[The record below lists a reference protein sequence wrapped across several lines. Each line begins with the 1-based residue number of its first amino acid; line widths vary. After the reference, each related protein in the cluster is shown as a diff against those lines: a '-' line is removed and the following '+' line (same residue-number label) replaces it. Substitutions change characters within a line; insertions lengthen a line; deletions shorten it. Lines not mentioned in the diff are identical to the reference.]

1 MCASTTQKTII
12 LHKKRVLVLAFF
24 FIASLPNTIF
34 SQIKFT
40 ISAPST
46 TSTTITVTGSG
57 SATTNS
63 SANSWVIS
71 NGFNQIFGNSSFNI
85 VTSSINFRTFGLTGN
100 LQLTD
105 GVTPVN
111 FSAIVLDDD
120 TGSDYDDFALN
131 VSSSVSTSANTLY
144 TLSGSATFDISGI
157 ATFADFF
164 TGTFSGTFDETQA
177 GFANFGTSD
186 IIIEVVEGSNTLS
199 FPTDEFSGGYDTDG
213 VVQKSTVDF
222 GDVTLKTTDDGTGT
236 AFASL
241 TGITGNLNRGFAHG
255 SVIAG
260 NATIDGLGYVSNAGD
275 GANGQWFVFATDN
288 GTEFKLASLDIQ
300 ETYDYIA
307 NIEILGFLD
316 GSEVV
321 SEEVSITK
329 SSTNTGITLTSSL
342 FEYVDEVRIRQKT
355 AGFFDGGVP
364 GIEGAIFDNIVLEAP
379 VAPNVAPT
387 ASDVSISGTF
397 ALGQQLTGNYTY
409 ADDDSDVESGST
421 FKWYRSD
428 DASGTRKAVIAGATA
443 QTYTLVADDDG
454 KYISFE
460 VTPNDGTEAGTPVES
475 SLVFEIVEVSSIV
488 RQTPSDATT
497 SEDEVTFRVTFTD
510 DVRYVSTDDFVLS
523 GTAAA
528 DGTVSSV
535 TAVSSSVYDIKVT
548 GITNSIGTINLD
560 LKGVDGAGSNDIAK
574 IPSQLD
580 ASSTADLQITDSPVF
595 GQSFRANNSG
605 LLLDVVLKK
614 GTGHSHSGAGT
625 LELISGE
632 GYGGTVLATENIQ
645 ITSAQTEVTYSFS
658 SPPSVT
664 AGSTYTFRVNI
675 PGAPSNSIGF
685 SAQVGAGYSGGILYQ
700 ASALSSADLYFKLFV
715 SSGPSEALGSTLPAT
730 DETYTISNPPVAS
743 NIDITGTLNVGQQ
756 LTGTYDFSDP
766 QSDTESGS
774 SFKWYR
780 ADDAS
785 GTNKA
790 AIAGATGTTY
800 TLTLADGGKFI
811 SFEVTPSDGTDTG
824 DAVESAAYEVPAA
837 ITVQSIARQTPGTA
851 NVNAGTEPVFR
862 VTFSE
867 NVRNVSADD
876 FTLSSTVGGAVSS
889 VNAVDASI
897 YDVTVNNLNNVDGTL
912 SLKVKGIDGTAGTNN
927 ITGIGYSNGVA
938 TIQQTGVNDYLNQSK
953 LGQTFT
959 ATTNNFLTAFTL
971 FPEAGQH
978 GFAGTVTL
986 EIHSGDES
994 AGGSTVLKTETVE
1007 FTASTDAAGQT
1018 IQLSDP
1024 PQLTQGETYS
1034 IVLTNFSGSGSH
1046 AFSSSTSGN
1055 YADGHVI
1062 FTGYNSGSHSAFDLK
1077 IDIFEGAQTDGEALL
1092 DLAPGT
1098 EESYTVQADNISPSV
1113 TITSNASNPQSGA
1126 FTATF
1131 TFSEAVTG
1139 FAIDDITVGNGA
1151 ASNFQTTSASVYT
1164 ATITPA
1170 ADGEVTIN
1178 VAADKAADAV
1188 GNNNTAATQLS
1199 LTNDET
1205 APTVTISSDAT
1216 NPQSGAFTA
1225 TFTFSEDVTGF
1236 EVGDITVGNGA
1247 ASNFQTSSASVY
1259 TATITPAADGAITVD
1274 VAANKAIDVASN
1286 NNVAATQLSITNDE
1300 TAPSRVSGS
1309 IVGKTYGLNQNMDIT
1324 VEFNEAVVVET
1335 SGGTP
1340 SINIAMGSQNKTATY
1355 LSGSGTTTLT
1365 FRYTTLAG
1373 DTDGN
1378 GVTLAAI
1385 ELNGGTIAD
1394 AAGNNASLIGTYTG
1408 QADVRVDT
1416 VVPTVSISSSADPTS
1431 GAFTATFTFSEDVT
1445 GFTVDD
1451 IAVGNGVAS
1460 NLASTSAS
1468 IYTATITP
1476 SSDGAVTVD
1485 LAADKAA
1492 DAGGNGNTVAT
1503 QLSVTNDETQ
1513 PTVTITSTSAGPV
1526 LGQFDV
1532 TITFSES
1539 VTGFEASDLQL
1550 SNGSIA
1556 TGTFSGSGTTYTAT
1570 INGSDQGT
1578 VTVDVAANVATDG
1591 VGNGNTAATQFSIF
1605 NDIISPSLT
1614 ISTSANDQTN
1624 AAFTATFTF
1633 DEAVTGFT
1641 VGDISVGNGAAS
1653 NFSGSGTTYTATI
1666 TPDSEG
1672 DVTVD
1677 VAHSIAEDAAGNF
1690 NNSATQLSLTYDA
1703 TLPTLVSAT
1712 KDSDTQITL
1721 TFSEVVEI
1729 AGAANSNFTMAAED
1743 NKSYSVTSISDGTAG
1758 DNQLILS
1765 FDDLSTAILELVIT
1779 YEATTGNISDLA
1791 SNHLADDPTGVTIT
1805 LNQLAVASNVAF
1817 SGELQIGEVLS
1828 GTYNYTD
1835 PDNDTESGTTFKWYR
1850 SDDASGTGKTAIAGA
1865 TAQAYT
1871 TTTDD
1876 TNKYLS
1882 FEVTPNDGKYAG
1894 VAVESALQGPINNAP
1909 NATNVAISGTMEIG
1923 QVITGTYDFNDDE
1936 NDAEAGSTFKWY
1948 RADDAGGTGKVAIA
1962 GATAKQ
1968 YSLTV
1973 DDANKY
1979 ISFEV
1984 TPSDAY
1990 HAGSAVESALQL
2002 ASYGTP
2008 VITAFNQAR
2017 GIEGGTMTLTG
2028 TGFTGV
2034 TGVAFGGVAA
2044 TSFNVV
2050 SDTEMTAVV
2059 GAGNSGSIAVSNP
2072 DHAGTI
2078 DGFVFINTDT
2088 NIEDFEICQDC
2099 LPVTCD
2105 ALEGGENCEIDY
2117 QFVSGGATATA
2128 GFDFQPRIF
2137 LTNMVI
2143 DPAYDYS
2150 MKIQIESLTI
2160 FPGSKGIS
2168 LGLVRVKDNGEI
2180 YGDLAHDIGQQANE
2194 YGYISTTGEKFSDG
2208 TLSAFGSG
2216 YAVGDVLLLEYKAAD
2231 QSLNYSLQKSGA
2243 GSFDKQGGGAAFT
2256 GVEPG
2261 SGDALAVALSLTCFG
2276 TCNLTIIEAEDSK
2289 SAGST
2294 EITVAGETTDFGT
2307 VDPESGDAT
2316 KTFAIKNE
2324 GTKVLNLTNDPK
2336 VTISGTDAADFTVAL
2351 QPASSIDA
2359 ADYTYFDVTFDPS
2372 TEGNKSATVTIAN
2385 NDLDENP
2392 FTFEITGSSVIPN
2405 VAPTVTNPVV
2415 TGDLVVGQ
2423 TLTGTYAFS
2432 DGDND
2437 PESGSAY
2444 QWYMADDANGN
2455 NKAAISGATG
2465 TTYVLTSDHVGKYFS
2480 FEVTPSD
2487 GQVFGTAQESS
2498 LQGPVSKIAQSI
2510 TFNALDA
2517 KTYGDDD
2524 FELTASAS
2532 SNLTVTYTSSNTN
2545 VATVS
2550 GSTVSIVGAGET
2562 IITASQAGNDSYSAA
2577 TDVTQVLTVNKAA
2590 LTATA
2595 DDENKTYGE
2604 ANPALTISYTG
2615 FVNGDDETDITEPI
2629 ASTTADAGS
2638 DAGTYAITLN
2648 GGAADNYTLVTVN
2661 GTLTIEKA
2669 TLTATA
2675 DDKSKTYGEA
2685 NPAFT
2690 ITYAGFVNGDDE
2702 TAVATEPTASTTAD
2716 ETSNVGVYD
2725 IVLSGGSANNYSLST
2740 VNGTL
2745 IIEKATLTATA
2756 DDKSKTYGDE
2766 NPALTISYTG
2776 FVNGDDETAITQPIA
2791 STTADASSDV
2801 GAYAISLS
2809 GGSADNYTLAT
2820 VNGTLTI
2827 EKATLTATA
2836 DDKSKTYG
2844 EENPALSISYAGF
2857 VNGDDETAITQPTA
2871 STIADAGSDAGT
2883 YAITL
2888 SGGAADNYSLT
2899 TVNGTLTI
2907 GKATLTARAD
2917 DKERAV
2923 GQENPEFTISYTG
2936 FVNGDHKSEID
2947 TEPTASTTADETTA
2961 AGTAAIV
2968 LSGGSDNNYSF
2979 NLVEGTL
2986 TIVQASFVTS
2996 VSVPDDGIYTIGDE
3010 MIFTV
3015 NFALPVTITGGPSLQ
3030 IKVGTET
3037 KAATLDGIVNDS
3049 NTATFTYTI
3058 AEGDLDTDGITVGS
3072 GIDLNGATIEDG
3084 FGKDAITKLNN
3095 IASTANVKVDG
3106 IRATPTITSAVRDLT
3121 NAAFTVTVTYDE
3133 PVSGLTAEDLDIT
3146 NGTASNV
3153 EVVTA
3158 GRTWNAT
3165 ITPTADGTTTV
3176 SVANAAVT
3184 DAAGNA
3190 SVAST
3195 ASISTTFDGTA
3206 PTVTSITRAEADQ
3219 VPTGTASR
3227 DFTVVFSEN
3236 VTGVDVTDF
3245 EAVVTGTA
3253 TANVNTVTA
3262 VDGKTYTVNVN
3273 GISGEGTIGL
3283 NAKDDDSIIDAA
3295 TNALASAFTGELY
3308 TTNFAAT
3315 DIALSTASIQENNA
3329 VGAEIG
3335 AFSTTDVDAGDSHT
3349 YTLVSGTGDTDNASF
3364 TISGDQLLAAET
3376 FDFETK
3382 NSYSIRVKTDD
3393 GFGATFEKALAITI
3407 TNEGEAIIEITGEG
3421 DFAQTALG
3429 LADTKT
3435 WTVSNKGDAATEVR
3449 VVSSSQGFSFN
3460 PGSVQV
3466 NPGES
3471 KELTAVF
3478 SPTEARQYT
3487 GVVVFNFDITNNI
3500 QDNVIE
3506 VNLSG
3511 EGVIVT
3517 GADNGQISEEQINV
3531 FPNPASNYVTIDL
3544 SELNGMPLNIQMI
3557 NPTGVSKL
3565 EKEGYDKREL
3575 TIDVTNFESGL
3586 YIIQF
3591 SNERSLVRKK
3601 VLIRK

>member
-1 MCASTTQKTII
+1 MVSVNNSGDGNANII
-12 LHKKRVLVLAFF
+12 YQ
-24 FIASLPNTIF
+24 S
-34 SQIKFT
+34 
-40 ISAPST
+40 
-46 TSTTITVTGSG
+46 SG
-57 SATTNS
+57 SSTYYSSFDCDDNPITSSAYLIRKNGSSWEILNS
-63 SANSWVIS
+63 SNQLIYS
-71 NGFNQIFGNSSFNI
+71 NPMDSPKPPNEGWAVETNG
-85 VTSSINFRTFGLTGN
+85 TA
-100 LQLTD
+100 
-105 GVTPVN
+105 P
-111 FSAIVLDDD
+111 AP
-120 TGSDYDDFALN
+120 
-131 VSSSVSTSANTLY
+131 TL
-144 TLSGSATFDISGI
+144 
-157 ATFADFF
+157 
-164 TGTFSGTFDETQA
+164 A
-177 GFANFGTSD
+177 GDVDAF
-186 IIIEVVEGSNTLS
+186 VPNTLS

-222 GDVTLKTTDDGTGT
+222 GDVTLKITDDGTGT

-241 TGITGNLNRGFAHG
+241 TGISSSLNRGFAHG

-260 NATIDGLGYVSNAGD
+260 NAAVDGLGYVSNAGD

-316 GSEVV
+316 GSQVV
-321 SEEVSITK
+321 SEEVSISK
-329 SSTNTGITLTSSL
+329 SSVNTGITLSSSI
-342 FEYVDEVRIRQKT
+342 FENVDEVRIRQKT
-355 AGFFDGGVP
+355 AGFYDGGVP
-364 GIEGAIFDNIVLEAP
+364 GIEGAIFNNIVLEAP
-379 VAPNVAPT
+379 VVPNAAPT
-387 ASDVSISGTF
+387 ASNVSISGTF
-397 ALGQQLTGNYTY
+397 ALGEQLTGNYTY
-409 ADDDSDVESGST
+409 ADDDSDAESGST

-428 DASGTRKAVIAGATA
+428 DASGTGKVAIAGATA

-475 SLVFEIVEVSSIV
+475 SPVFEIVRVSSIV

-580 ASSTADLQITDSPVF
+580 ANSTADLQITDSPVF
-595 GQSFRANNSG
+595 GQSFRPNNSG

-614 GTGHSHSGAGT
+614 GSGHSYSGAGT

-664 AGSTYTFRVNI
+664 AGTTYTLRVNI

-743 NIDITGTLNVGQQ
+743 NVDITGTLNVGQQ

-876 FTLSSTVGGAVSS
+876 FTLSSTAGGAVSS

-1077 IDIFEGAQTDGEALL
+1077 IDIFEGTQTDGEALL

-1098 EESYTVQADNISPSV
+1098 EESYTVQADNISPTV
-1113 TITSNASNPQSGA
+1113 TISSNASNPQSGA

-1131 TFSEAVTG
+1131 TFSEDVTG
-1139 FAIDDITVGNGA
+1139 FAIDDITISNGA

-1178 VAADKAADAV
+1178 VAADKASDAV

-1259 TATITPAADGAITVD
+1259 TATITPAADGAVTID
-1274 VAANKAIDVASN
+1274 VAANKAIDAASN
-1286 NNVAATQLSITNDE
+1286 NNIAATQLSITNDE

-1324 VEFNEAVVVET
+1324 VEFDEAVVVET

-1340 SINIAMGSQNKTATY
+1340 SINIAMGGQNKTAIY

-1373 DTDGN
+1373 DSDSN
-1378 GVTLAAI
+1378 GVTVGNI
-1385 ELNGGTIAD
+1385 ELNGGVIAD
-1394 AAGNNASLIGTYTG
+1394 AAGNNASLNGSYTG

-1416 VVPTVSISSSADPTS
+1416 
-1431 GAFTATFTFSEDVT
+1431 
-1445 GFTVDD
+1445 
-1451 IAVGNGVAS
+1451 AV
-1460 NLASTSAS
+1460 
-1468 IYTATITP
+1468 
-1476 SSDGAVTVD
+1476 
-1485 LAADKAA
+1485 
-1492 DAGGNGNTVAT
+1492 
-1503 QLSVTNDETQ
+1503 
-1513 PTVTITSTSAGPV
+1513 PTVTISSSSTGPV

-1550 SNGSIA
+1550 SNGTIA
-1556 TGTFSGSGTTYTAT
+1556 SGSFSGSGTTYTAT
-1570 INGSDQGT
+1570 INGNNHGN
-1578 VTVDVAANVATDG
+1578 VTVDIVADVATDAA
-1591 VGNGNTAATQFSIF
+1591 GNGNTSATQFSIF

-1614 ISTSANDQTN
+1614 ITTSANDPIN
-1624 AAFTATFTF
+1624 AAFTATFAF

-1641 VGDISVGNGAAS
+1641 VDDISVGNGSAS

-1666 TPDSEG
+1666 TPDG
-1672 DVTVD
+1672 DGEVTVD
-1677 VAHSIAEDAAGNF
+1677 VAHSIAADAAGNF

-1721 TFSEVVEI
+1721 TFSEVVEV
-1729 AGAANSNFTMAAED
+1729 AGAANSNFTVAAED

-1758 DNQLILS
+1758 DDQLILT
-1765 FDDLSTAILELVIT
+1765 FNDLSTAILELVIT
-1779 YEATTGNISDLA
+1779 YEATTGNIGDLA
-1791 SNHLADDPTGVTIT
+1791 SNHLADDATGVTIT
-1805 LNQLAVASNVAF
+1805 LNQLAVASNVVF
-1817 SGELQIGEVLS
+1817 SGELQVGEMLS

-1835 PDNDTESGTTFKWYR
+1835 PDNDAESGTTFKWYR
-1850 SDDASGTGKTAIAGA
+1850 SEDAAGTGKTAIAGA
-1865 TAQAYT
+1865 TAQTYT
-1871 TTTDD
+1871 TTIDD
-1876 TNKYLS
+1876 TNKFLS

-1894 VAVESALQGPINNAP
+1894 VAVESSLQGPINNAP
-1909 NATNVAISGTMEIG
+1909 NATNVAISGAMEIG

-1936 NDAEAGSTFKWY
+1936 NDGEAGSTFKWY

-1962 GATAKQ
+1962 GATSNQ

-1973 DDANKY
+1973 ADANKY

-2034 TGVAFGGVAA
+2034 TGVTFGGVAA

-2050 SDTEMTAVV
+2050 SDTELTAVV

-2072 DHAGTI
+2072 DHSGST

-2088 NIEDFEICQDC
+2088 NIEDSEICQDC

-2137 LTNMVI
+2137 LTNMII

-2180 YGDLAHDIGQQANE
+2180 FGDLAHDIGQQANE

-2231 QSLNYSLQKSGA
+2231 QSLNYSLQKSGS

-2256 GVEPG
+2256 GVESG

-2276 TCNLTIIEAEDSK
+2276 DCNLTIIEAEDSK
-2289 SAGST
+2289 SAGSA

-2307 VDPESGDAT
+2307 VDPESGDVT

-2324 GTKVLNLTNDPK
+2324 GTKVLNLTNDPQ
-2336 VTISGTDAADFTVAL
+2336 VTISGTDAADFTVDL

-2359 ADYTYFDVTFDPS
+2359 ADYTYFDVTFDPI
-2372 TEGNKSATVTIAN
+2372 TEGSKSATVTIAN

-2405 VAPTVTNPVV
+2405 VAPIVTNVEI
-2415 TGDLVVGQ
+2415 TGDLIVGQ
-2423 TLTGTYAFS
+2423 TLTGTYTFS

-2437 PESGSAY
+2437 PESGSTY

-2455 NKAAISGATG
+2455 NKAAINGATSN
-2465 TTYVLTSDHVGKYFS
+2465 TYALTSDHVGKYIS

-2487 GQVFGTAQESS
+2487 GQLFGTAQESS

-2510 TFNALDA
+2510 TFNALEA
-2517 KTYGDDD
+2517 KTYGDED
-2524 FELTASAS
+2524 FELTGTAS

-2562 IITASQAGNDSYSAA
+2562 TITASQAGNDSYSAA
-2577 TDVTQVLTVNKAA
+2577 TDVTQVLTVNKAT

-2595 DDENKTYGE
+2595 DDKSKTYGE
-2604 ANPALTISYTG
+2604 ENPTLSISYTG
-2615 FVNGDDETDITEPI
+2615 FVNGDDETAITQPTASTTADATSEVGTYDITLSGGSADNYSLIGNNGSLTVNKAILTATAEDKSKTYGEANPALSI
-2629 ASTTADAGS
+2629 SYAGFVNGDDETAITQPTASTTADAGS

-2745 IIEKATLTATA
+2745 TIEKAILTATA
-2756 DDKSKTYGDE
+2756 E
-2766 NPALTISYTG
+2766 
-2776 FVNGDDETAITQPIA
+2776 
-2791 STTADASSDV
+2791 
-2801 GAYAISLS
+2801 
-2809 GGSADNYTLAT
+2809 
-2820 VNGTLTI
+2820 
-2827 EKATLTATA
+2827 
-2836 DDKSKTYG
+2836 DKSKTYG

-2871 STIADAGSDAGT
+2871 STTADAGSDAGT

-2899 TVNGTLTI
+2899 TVNGTLAI
-2907 GKATLTARAD
+2907 GKATLTATAD

-2936 FVNGDHKSEID
+2936 FVNGDDKSEID

-2996 VSVPDDGIYTIGDE
+2996 VTVPDDGTYAIGDE
-3010 MIFTV
+3010 ITFTV
-3015 NFALPVTITGGPSLQ
+3015 NFALPVTITGNPSLP
-3030 IKVGTET
+3030 ITVGTET
-3037 KAATLDGIVNDS
+3037 KAATLNRTVNES

-3058 AEGDLDTDGITVGS
+3058 AEGDLDADGIALGAS
-3072 GIDLNGATIEDG
+3072 IDLNEGTIEDG

-3095 IASTANVKVDG
+3095 IA
-3106 IRATPTITSAVRDLT
+3106 
-3121 NAAFTVTVTYDE
+3121 
-3133 PVSGLTAEDLDIT
+3133 
-3146 NGTASNV
+3146 
-3153 EVVTA
+3153 
-3158 GRTWNAT
+3158 
-3165 ITPTADGTTTV
+3165 
-3176 SVANAAVT
+3176 
-3184 DAAGNA
+3184 
-3190 SVAST
+3190 
-3195 ASISTTFDGTA
+3195 
-3206 PTVTSITRAEADQ
+3206 
-3219 VPTGTASR
+3219 
-3227 DFTVVFSEN
+3227 
-3236 VTGVDVTDF
+3236 
-3245 EAVVTGTA
+3245 
-3253 TANVNTVTA
+3253 
-3262 VDGKTYTVNVN
+3262 
-3273 GISGEGTIGL
+3273 
-3283 NAKDDDSIIDAA
+3283 
-3295 TNALASAFTGELY
+3295 
-3308 TTNFAAT
+3308 
-3315 DIALSTASIQENNA
+3315 
-3329 VGAEIG
+3329 
-3335 AFSTTDVDAGDSHT
+3335 
-3349 YTLVSGTGDTDNASF
+3349 
-3364 TISGDQLLAAET
+3364 
-3376 FDFETK
+3376 
-3382 NSYSIRVKTDD
+3382 
-3393 GFGATFEKALAITI
+3393 
-3407 TNEGEAIIEITGEG
+3407 
-3421 DFAQTALG
+3421 
-3429 LADTKT
+3429 
-3435 WTVSNKGDAATEVR
+3435 
-3449 VVSSSQGFSFN
+3449 
-3460 PGSVQV
+3460 
-3466 NPGES
+3466 
-3471 KELTAVF
+3471 
-3478 SPTEARQYT
+3478 
-3487 GVVVFNFDITNNI
+3487 
-3500 QDNVIE
+3500 
-3506 VNLSG
+3506 
-3511 EGVIVT
+3511 
-3517 GADNGQISEEQINV
+3517 
-3531 FPNPASNYVTIDL
+3531 
-3544 SELNGMPLNIQMI
+3544 
-3557 NPTGVSKL
+3557 
-3565 EKEGYDKREL
+3565 
-3575 TIDVTNFESGL
+3575 
-3586 YIIQF
+3586 
-3591 SNERSLVRKK
+3591 
-3601 VLIRK
+3601 